1 MEEIIEYLERLEVK
15 ETGWLGKGRL
25 EMREEEI
32 LNEVLLE
39 LSKRKMYRGRRKML
53 QAVEKEQG
61 SSEKESIK
69 CNKSPLQSTCERWP
83 STETIWIGPR
93 QTPGENDKEQSESS
107 DEEETVSKEWPRNPQ
122 YYTLG
127 GHRGGRSGVPM
138 KKTCNVPI
146 KNEKKT

>member
-1 MEEIIEYLERLEVK
+1 MREPSRRPNMEEIIEYLERLEVN

-25 EMREEEI
+25 EMREEEM

-53 QAVEKEQG
+53 QAVEKEPE

-93 QTPGENDKEQSESS
+93 QTPGESDKEQSESS
-107 DEEETVSKEWPRNPQ
+107 DEEETVSNGVAQESTVLYPRWPS
-122 YYTLG
+122 
-127 GHRGGRSGVPM
+127 RGTIWSADEEDM
-138 KKTCNVPI
+138 
-146 KNEKKT
+146 